1 MVSIYIVMTVV
12 WRMVMSVY
20 IVMSVVW
27 RMVMSVYIVMSVVW
41 RMVGDECLYIDR
53 FVGMWRVMTVM
64 GSVEYKR

>member
-1 MVSIYIVMTVV
+1 
-12 WRMVMSVY
+12 
-20 IVMSVVW
+20 
-27 RMVMSVYIVMSVVW
+27 MSVYIVMSVVW